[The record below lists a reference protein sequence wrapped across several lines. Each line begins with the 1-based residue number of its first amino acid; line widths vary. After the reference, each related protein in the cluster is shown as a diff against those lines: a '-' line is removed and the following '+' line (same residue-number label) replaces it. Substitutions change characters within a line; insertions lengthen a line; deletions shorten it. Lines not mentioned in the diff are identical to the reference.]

1 MLILLAINLIWKFVN
16 LLRKADGELAAQRLQ
31 AVEVV
36 VFFELLINLL
46 LEILNQKVA
55 PVQENQ
61 DSQESLEAFFDFG
74 IAEAV

>member
-46 LEILNQKVA
+46 LEILNLKVA